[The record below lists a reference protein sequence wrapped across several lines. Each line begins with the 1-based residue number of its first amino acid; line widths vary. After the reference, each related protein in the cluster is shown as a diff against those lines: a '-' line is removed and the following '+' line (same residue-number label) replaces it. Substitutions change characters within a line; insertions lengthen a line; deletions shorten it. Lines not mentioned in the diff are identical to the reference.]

1 MKKVTI
7 FGVAI
12 LALAACNKSQT
23 VSVPEQSGEIAIK
36 AVNAAQTKGGE
47 IAGTTFAGTNTM
59 KVSASA
65 EEQDIYFTNVAFTKD
80 ETDGRWKANPTKQY
94 WPAGEKR
101 VDFLAYGLKTDAT
114 LGVEPAFDA
123 TRPADMLTVANWDV
137 YQSQV
142 DFLYAAANNKF
153 KDGPVSPVAMT
164 FQHATA
170 LLIFNFRVSQGPD
183 ITITNIK
190 FPKLVKQGTAV
201 IDNTKTKLQLSWA
214 PADAAENV
222 SFPDATTVTAKSD
235 YNVPEKTGLTYGT
248 LQYTNSLIG
257 YGNKYV
263 LASETGAEKGWY
275 QLEDSFLIVP
285 QERQSFIISYKIG
298 TDDTVHTFESN
309 LEKGEWKAGNI
320 YFYNIDFNLR
330 EITIAPSVAEWT
342 VGVTE
347 EI

>member
-1 MKKVTI
+1 MKKLTI

-23 VSVPEQSGEIAIK
+23 VSIPEQSGEIAIK

-47 IAGTTFAGTNTM
+47 IAGTTFAETNTM

-65 EEQDIYFTNVAFTKD
+65 EEQPSYFKDETFTKD
-80 ETDGRWKANPTKQY
+80 GDVWKASTPQY

-101 VDFLAYGLKTDAT
+101 VDFLAYGLKDGAD
-114 LGVEPAFDA
+114 LGVTPAFDA
-123 TRPADMLTVANWDV
+123 TRPADKLTVANWDV
-137 YQSQV
+137 YSNQV

-183 ITITNIK
+183 ITITKIE

-201 IDNTKTKLQLSWA
+201 IDNTKTKLQLSWT
-214 PADAAENV
+214 PAAAAENV
-222 SFPDATTVTAKSD
+222 LFPDAATVAAKSD
-235 YNVPEKTGLTYGT
+235 YNTTANGEALNDDDLP
-248 LQYTNSLIG
+248 LIG
-257 YGNKYV
+257 YNTKYDQTI
-263 LASETGAEKGWY
+263 ETTKAWY

-285 QERQSFIISYKIG
+285 QERQSFIITYKIG
-298 TDDTVHTFESN
+298 DDTTEHTFESN

-330 EITIAPSVAEWT
+330 EITINPSVAEWT